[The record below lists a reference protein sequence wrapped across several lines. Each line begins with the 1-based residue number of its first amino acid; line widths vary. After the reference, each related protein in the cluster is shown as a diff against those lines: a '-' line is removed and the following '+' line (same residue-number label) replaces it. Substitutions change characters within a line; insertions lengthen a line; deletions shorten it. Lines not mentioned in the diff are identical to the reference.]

1 MFMLNKG
8 SFVIID
14 GIAGCGKT
22 TILKATK
29 NWFQESGARIFDL
42 AVWNESHNSPPNFE
56 DAAYADVLFT
66 FEPTRTWIGSA
77 IREEL
82 SKTETSYSAKSMAH
96 AFSLDREIMYKRL
109 ILPALKAG
117 KIIIQD
123 RGVTTSIVYQSF
135 MDDSMS
141 LKELIT
147 LPGNKLALE
156 NPPNHLI
163 LPEITAHEAFLRGQK
178 RSESKGVFSENLS
191 DLEKWN
197 ERFHAQWFQELFTK
211 KGTNIHTISTETP
224 LADTLT
230 QAKQLFQKLFN
241 L

>member
-1 MFMLNKG
+1 MLNKG
-8 SFVIID
+8 SFVIVD

-42 AVWNESHNSPPNFE
+42 TVWSENNTRPPSFAETNH
-56 DAAYADVLFT
+56 ADVLFT

-82 SKTETSYSAKSMAH
+82 SKPEEEYSALSLAH
-96 AFSLDREIMYKRL
+96 AFSLDREVMYKRL

-123 RGVTTSIVYQSF
+123 RGVTTSIVYQPV
-135 MDDSMS
+135 MDGS
-141 LKELIT
+141 IT
-147 LPGNKLALE
+147 LEEITSLPGNRLALL

-163 LPEITAHEAFLRGQK
+163 LPQISAEDAFLRGQK
-178 RSESKGVFSENLS
+178 RAESKGVFSEVLS

-197 ERFHAQWFQELFTK
+197 DRFNSLWFHDLFTK
-211 KGTNIHTISTETP
+211 KGTQIHTIQTDVP

-230 QAKQLFQKLFN
+230 QAKKLFQTLFN